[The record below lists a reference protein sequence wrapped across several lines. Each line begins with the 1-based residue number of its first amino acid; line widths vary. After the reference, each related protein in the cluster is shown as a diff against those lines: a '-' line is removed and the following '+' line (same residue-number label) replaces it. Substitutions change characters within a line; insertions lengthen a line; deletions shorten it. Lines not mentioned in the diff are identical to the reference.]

1 MGARGNTLHIN
12 RPPMSSTHS
21 RSIGRR
27 LAILALICPV
37 TTAVAQYRPL
47 TIVGGVGTPSVS
59 GSLAG
64 SGRPTWMFGLGTER
78 RVTSAVALAVDLMYE
93 ERGGALKSSAL
104 FESNNTISFSTIG
117 LAPTARF
124 HLRGRRSSFA
134 PVVSSGVH
142 VWKAI
147 GCSVDYESDFGSGSY
162 TEGCSDYAPDGEVQ
176 SPGPLEKLGHASGAT
191 LLLGLGL
198 SNDLVAFDLRAE
210 RRLGDGARMP
220 NGTFAFGNTV
230 SVMARFR
237 PDFRRRITPK

>member
-1 MGARGNTLHIN
+1 
-12 RPPMSSTHS
+12 MSSTRS
-21 RSIGRR
+21 RSIIRR
-27 LAILALICPV
+27 LAVLAFVSPV
-37 TTAVAQYRPL
+37 ATAVAQHRPL
-47 TIVGGVGTPSVS
+47 TIVGGVGIPSVS

-78 RVTSAVALAVDLMYE
+78 RVASVLALAADVMYE
-93 ERGGALKSSAL
+93 DRGGTLKSGGL

-117 LAPTARF
+117 FAPTARF

-142 VWKAI
+142 VWKEI
-147 GCSVDYESDFGSGSY
+147 GCSVDYDSDFDSGRL
-162 TEGCSDYAPDGEVQ
+162 TEACSDYARDGEVQ
-176 SPGPLEKLGHASGAT
+176 SAGPLEKLGHASGAT

-210 RRLGDGARMP
+210 RRLGSSARTP
-220 NGTFAFGNTV
+220 NGAFAFGNTV